1 MKPTVAVFAG
11 QGAQFVGMGRELA
24 QADAEILAL
33 FDRANAVLGF
43 DLKRLCF
50 EGPIEELTRSN
61 VCQPAIFLA
70 SAACWTALRKRSPAT
85 AFQAVAGLSL
95 GEWTALYAAGVLTF
109 DETLRVLEARGRFMQ
124 QACDATAGGMVSV
137 MGLSADQL
145 RDVCQQSG
153 LFMANINSEQQT
165 VLSGPKAAVAVGEQ
179 LAAGLGARTVVLNVA
194 GAFHSPLMAPAR
206 AQLAELLATLTF
218 RAPTLPVL
226 SNVTGQPHGAPDAIR
241 ELMLRQVTESVRWLD
256 CITWCTRQGVARV
269 IELGPGKVL
278 SGLIKRIDKQLAVLN
293 IQDAASL
300 EQTVAALNA

>member
-1 MKPTVAVFAG
+1 MKSTVVVFAG

-24 QADAEILAL
+24 QADAEVLAL

-43 DLKRLCF
+43 DLKRICF

-85 AFQAVAGLSL
+85 TFQAVAGLSL

-109 DETLRVLEARGRFMQ
+109 DETLQVLEARGRFMQ

-137 MGLSADQL
+137 MGLSSDQL
-145 RDVCQQSG
+145 SEVCRQSG
-153 LFMANINSEQQT
+153 LFMANLNSEQQT
-165 VLSGPKAAVAVGEQ
+165 VLSGPKDAVAVGEK
-179 LAAGLGARTVVLNVA
+179 LAAGMGARTVVLNVA

-206 AQLAELLATLTF
+206 SQLAELLATLTF

-256 CITWCTRQGVARV
+256 CITWCTGQGMSRV

-278 SGLIKRIDKQLAVLN
+278 SGLIKRIDKQLATLN
-293 IQDAASL
+293 VQDAASL
-300 EQTVAALNA
+300 EQTVAVLNA